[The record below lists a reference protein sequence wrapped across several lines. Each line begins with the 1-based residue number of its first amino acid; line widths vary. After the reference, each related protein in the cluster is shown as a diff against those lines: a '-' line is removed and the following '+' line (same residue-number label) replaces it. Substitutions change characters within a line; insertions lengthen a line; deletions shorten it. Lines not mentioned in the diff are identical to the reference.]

1 MKLIVDFSSLLW
13 TCLLT
18 GKDVEGFECEDENGK
33 VHWVNT
39 HMYAYEFAVNSIK
52 AALDTYNLAPI
63 DMVLVVEGMSS
74 KAQRV
79 FINKDY
85 KANRG
90 RRPKEAYE
98 EFSKLKELLLETF
111 KSLGAIAV
119 TQEAVE
125 ADDIIAWIAK
135 NTKCDVV
142 VMSNDNDLLTL
153 AGVNEYG
160 AKITARIGGEE
171 NYNKYGLFPLQYVT
185 LYKALVGDSGDNI
198 KGVTGFGEAAWKDFH
213 AQFGEDG
220 MAEMVRLAK
229 LGTLDELESDA
240 EQNKIAKK
248 IYDGRDQFLTS
259 WKLASM
265 HPEWIDT
272 MSEPLSWQPGM
283 VTYKGSDERLKHWA
297 AASRLVTADKWEAFK
312 PWFFEQIKHRDWLAL
327 DIETSTPNESDD
339 WLEAQGS
346 KDGVDVIGSELTGM
360 SLTFGKNMQYTVYIP
375 VDHEQTNNVDKALVG
390 ELLYDLQKLGK
401 EIVIQNTS
409 FEGTVLFNEFGESW
423 KDLGNN
429 GLLMNWLDT
438 KFEASYVDENNSLGL
453 KHLSKKWLGYD
464 QVNYN
469 EVTTVDGVQHKMR
482 ELTAQHVFSYAC
494 DDTITTAALHNFF
507 KLFMELEGTW
517 DVYKQVEI
525 DASYLHVQSFIH
537 GTKIS
542 LQTLQGLRTEDET
555 AEADA
560 WKVVR
565 QYLIEKGWEGTATP
579 VYSGDLKAADIKQA
593 VEIVTGEPLV
603 TQVRTPSKLL
613 EMISDHLL
621 KDSVAKAISGE
632 FEQLN
637 KLVASRFKGEPV
649 FNMGSTVQKTKLL
662 YEVMGLPVRVYNKPT
677 DAAKARGERQGTAKT
692 DNLSIMYALKD
703 AEDREREVLNALRVM
718 QMVSTRRS
726 LYYDTYGN
734 FVHWKTGR
742 IHSSHNQCA
751 TNTRRASSSS
761 PNIQQVAKNAK
772 VEGYSPRIREVYVPH
787 KKNAVIVSMDFMAQ
801 ELRVIADY
809 SKDKNMVACFVGD
822 NLKDMHALTGLGIYN
837 SRNTEQL
844 SYQEFVEALESRE
857 HNLHKDVKKM
867 RALGKQCNFTTEFGA
882 QASKL
887 ATTMFV
893 SEQEAQTYIDAK
905 EAAFPTVVQWKDCT
919 IAEAKQCGYVRTKL
933 GAKRHLREL
942 FKSQD
947 RYVASKAERQA
958 VNFKVQS
965 SSAEMTKLAE
975 GRMWRARL
983 EQRFD
988 CEIVGPCH
996 DEVIASVALDDLHE
1010 FIPAMHSCMVQQY
1023 ADMEIPVKSS
1033 ISFGQT
1039 FGPAHQIEIGELP
1052 TREAVEK
1059 GLAQLEKSMA

>member
-111 KSLGAIAV
+111 KSLGAIAL
-119 TQEAVE
+119 TQDAVE

-135 NTKCDVV
+135 NTKCDAVL
-142 VMSNDNDLLTL
+142 MSNDNDLLAL

-198 KGVTGFGEAAWKDFH
+198 KGVTGFGESAWKDFH

-229 LGTLDELESDA
+229 LRNLDELESDA
-240 EQNKIAKK
+240 EQNKIARK
-248 IYDGRDQFLTS
+248 IYDGRDQFLNS

-453 KHLSKKWLGYD
+453 KHLSKKWLNYD

-469 EVTTVDGVQHKMR
+469 EVTTVDGVQYKMR

-525 DASYLHVQSFIH
+525 DASYLHVQAFID
-537 GTKIS
+537 GTKVDLPKLNELTTADDKAYSAAREVLDRFLIS
-542 LQTLQGLRTEDET
+542 
-555 AEADA
+555 
-560 WKVVR
+560 
-565 QYLIEKGWEGTATP
+565 KGWEGAICP
-579 VYSGDLKAADIKQA
+579 KFEEIDAKAIKESH
-593 VEIVTGEPLV
+593 EIVVGCELKTA
-603 TQVRTPSKLL
+603 VRTPSKILDL
-613 EMISDHLL
+613 I
-621 KDSVAKAISGE
+621 KDSQPLLHAACSDVGTLNEFVARYFKAAPIFNSGSPK
-632 FEQLN
+632 QL
-637 KLVASRFKGEPV
+637 A
-649 FNMGSTVQKTKLL
+649 KLL
-662 YEVMGLPVRVYNKPT
+662 YETLELPIRLYNEATDSMKKAGITTGSPKT
-677 DAAKARGERQGTAKT
+677 DALAITYAMLDADEAKKAILE
-692 DNLSIMYALKD
+692 SIRALKVI
-703 AEDREREVLNALRVM
+703 E
-718 QMVSTRRS
+718 TRRG
-726 LYYDTYGN
+726 LFYEPLPG
-734 FVHWKTGR
+734 FIHWKTGKV
-742 IHSSHNQCA
+742 HSNHNQCS
-751 TNTRRASSSS
+751 TNTRRASSSK
-761 PNIQQVAKNAK
+761 PNLQQLGKHER
-772 VEGYSPRIREVYVPH
+772 VEGFSPRVRELYIPH
-787 KKNAVIVSMDFMAQ
+787 KKSAAIVSFDFKSQ
-801 ELRVIADY
+801 ELLLMAEW
-809 SKDKNMVACFVGD
+809 SKDPTMIACFVGD
-822 NLKDMHALTGLGIYN
+822 NLVDMHSKTGVEVQNKLQGTELEYNEFINILSNPEHELYKQIKKARSLGKSINFGGQYRIAAKKLSTMLLVTENEAQSMLDAKATVFPLVESWSQKEMEDVKLTGKVY
-837 SRNTEQL
+837 
-844 SYQEFVEALESRE
+844 
-857 HNLHKDVKKM
+857 
-867 RALGKQCNFTTEFGA
+867 
-882 QASKL
+882 
-887 ATTMFV
+887 TM
-893 SEQEAQTYIDAK
+893 
-905 EAAFPTVVQWKDCT
+905 
-919 IAEAKQCGYVRTKL
+919 L
-933 GAKRHLREL
+933 GAVRHLRDAL
-942 FKSQD
+942 LSVYKCA
-947 RYVASKAERQA
+947 ASKAPRQA
-958 VNFKVQS
+958 LSFRIQGS
-965 SSAEMTKLAE
+965 AAEMTKLAE
-975 GRMWRARL
+975 GKVFRRKILDRY
-983 EQRFD
+983 D
-988 CEIVGPCH
+988 CKYFAAIH
-996 DEVIASVALDDLHE
+996 DELVFSVAISELPE
-1010 FIPAMHSCMVQQY
+1010 FIAEVY
-1023 ADMEIPVKSS
+1023 ALMTENYAGMTLPVGSS
-1033 ISFGQT
+1033 VSIGPDFGRQTELEGDFSAENISRVCAGF
-1039 FGPAHQIEIGELP
+1039 
-1052 TREAVEK
+1052 TR
-1059 GLAQLEKSMA
+1059 